1 METKANYVAVGVFV
15 LSCMVALVVSLLWLA
30 GAQYADEFAVYRTY
44 FQGSVTGLGA
54 GTIVRYNGIDVGNV
68 REVNFD
74 STNPRQVIADLQIN
88 PEIQLREDAV
98 VSLEAQGLTGGIYVQ
113 ITGGTPGA
121 GFLEQAAD
129 EEFPVISSRQSAIQ
143 LLFQETPELLTEFT
157 MLAQSGVELLNEEN
171 RTAFSEILV
180 NMRDITDVFADRNID
195 MAAALELLPPLME
208 QFNSVLVSVDQA
220 MAQFESV
227 ATSVDQTAQSLTQV
241 AVGFDEAINQS
252 AVPQIDQLLVETRAL
267 VASLGRLSEAVERQ
281 PTQLLFGDR
290 REGYAPQ

>member
-15 LSCMVALVVSLLWLA
+15 LSCMVALVLAMLWLV

-54 GTIVRYNGIDVGNV
+54 DTIVRYNGIDVGNV

-74 STNPRQVIADLQIN
+74 PTNPRQVIADLQIN

-121 GFLEQAAD
+121 GFLEQAPD

-208 QFNSVLVSVDQA
+208 QFNSVLVSADQA
-220 MAQFESV
+220 MVQFESV
-227 ATSVDQTAQSLTQV
+227 ATSVDQTAHSLTQV